1 MSEHEES
8 LAKCLQQLEKE
19 EARLKSISKL
29 EDKKVELEVELQK
42 PIGEYESV
50 LDRQEILEKEIVNF
64 EQKEKDLEKLF
75 KFVANL
81 KVVRSKVQA
90 LANEVAS
97 KQADLE
103 AASKVCLDFKFQLST
118 SDESQRMGYYTLPSL
133 IGQQYEYLF

>member
-29 EDKKVELEVELQK
+29 EDKKVELQVELQK

-50 LDRQEILEKEIVNF
+50 LDRQEILEKEIVNC
-64 EQKEKDLEKLF
+64 ERKEKDLEKLV
-75 KFVANL
+75 KFVVDL
-81 KVVRSKVQA
+81 KVVRDKVQT

-103 AASKVCLDFKFQLST
+103 AASKVCLGFNI
-118 SDESQRMGYYTLPSL
+118 R
-133 IGQQYEYLF
+133 